1 MQPHIMTLAV
11 ALIWETS
18 ALTDV
23 NAELLT
29 PSGDGWHWPTGRSTL
44 VVDAAEDAAINGLPA
59 QPYDIIFTFKILSL
73 LSRDL
78 RVSIRISK
86 TTRRCDAGQAILAS
100 EPSKEISIYQD
111 RESGDILIDASAEK
125 VLVPER
131 NTHIVDG
138 VEKDGVYL

>member
-44 VVDAAEDAAINGLPA
+44 VVDAAEDAAIN
-59 QPYDIIFTFKILSL
+59 FTFKILSL

-138 VEKDGVYL
+138 VEKDCVYL